1 MPATTSLP
9 NWLSRRC
16 LRVQTAVVLQA
27 AGLIKNYGDVQA
39 LRGADLDVGEG
50 QIVSLLGRNGAGKT
64 TMLSII
70 AGLLAPDAGSV
81 SIGDVDV
88 LVDPEA
94 AAKLLGIAPQETGIY
109 PILTVR
115 QNLEFFG
122 ELAGLGASRRPRAV
136 EVADQLGLGP
146 LLDRK
151 ASQLSGGEG
160 RRLHTAC
167 ALVHRPRLLMLD
179 EPTVGA
185 DVATRLQLI
194 EAVRQL
200 AEDGAAV
207 VYTTHYL
214 PEVEALDADIVI
226 IDEGQ
231 VRARGT
237 QEQLVAEHRLQGV
250 RFTLDGEMP
259 PELASSLGAVEV
271 GDSAYRALGDL
282 DMRGLLG
289 HFGDHAGLL
298 TSVEELR
305 PDLETVFLAVTGH
318 RLDSDGSPSVATNN
332 ASAGQAAASE
342 GGTP

>member
-1 MPATTSLP
+1 MLRAT
-9 NWLSRRC
+9 
-16 LRVQTAVVLQA
+16 
-27 AGLIKNYGDVQA
+27 GLEKSYGDVKA
-39 LRGADLDVGEG
+39 LQGADLMVEAG

-70 AGLLAPDAGSV
+70 AGLLAPDSGSV
-81 SIGDVDV
+81 SIGSTDV
-88 LVDPEA
+88 LADPAA
-94 AAKLLGIAPQETGIY
+94 AAKLLGIAPQDTGIY

-136 EVADQLGLGP
+136 EVADQLGLGS

-194 EAVRQL
+194 EAVREL
-200 AEDGAAV
+200 ADDGAAV

-214 PEVEALDADIVI
+214 PEVEALDADIVV

-231 VRARGT
+231 VKARGT
-237 QEQLVAEHRLQGV
+237 QEQLIAEHKMRGV
-250 RFTLDGEMP
+250 RFTIDGTLPAHLRE
-259 PELASSLGAVEV
+259 SLGAVEV

-282 DMRGLLG
+282 DMRSLLG
-289 HFGDHAGLL
+289 RFGSDAEILR
-298 TSVEELR
+298 SVEELR

-318 RLDSDGSPSVATNN
+318 RLDSEGSDVVAV
-332 ASAGQAAASE
+332 SASE
-342 GGTP
+342 ASES